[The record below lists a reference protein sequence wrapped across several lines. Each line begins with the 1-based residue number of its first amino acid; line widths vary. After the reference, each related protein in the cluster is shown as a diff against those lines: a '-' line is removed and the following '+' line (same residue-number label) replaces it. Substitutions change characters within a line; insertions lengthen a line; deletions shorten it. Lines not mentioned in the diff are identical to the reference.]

1 MRFLKSKYILRK
13 KEDISSLLKNTKWMY
28 TKDLKI
34 YYKNNQLGYIRFIAI
49 ASKSWGKS
57 NKRNRFKRLVRE
69 SMRELLN
76 QFDLS
81 IDLAILPNKNLKSE
95 EIKKIKK
102 NNIQV
107 QLLSILKKL
116 NRED

>member
-1 MRFLKSKYILRK
+1 MRFLKNKHILRK
-13 KEDISSLLKNTKWMY
+13 KDDISSLLKYASWMY

-34 YYKNNQLGYIRFIAI
+34 YYKENGLGYIRFIAI
-49 ASKSWGKS
+49 TSKSWGKS

-81 IDLAILPNKNLKSE
+81 LDLAILPNKNLKSE
-95 EIKKIKK
+95 EIRKFKKKI
-102 NNIQV
+102 IEV
-107 QLLSILKKL
+107 QLLNVLRKFKKI
-116 NRED
+116 